1 MITIYTER
9 FSKILD
15 RKVSVDDLSRF
26 IPWLGVDIEDIG
38 ENYIKIEYNPNRPD
52 FGTPIGIARNYLG
65 IKGDEK
71 GIIKY
76 SIKDSNLEVVVNNS
90 VKKVRPYIMGAIIK
104 NLELDE
110 DILNEIIGFQEDL
123 HMGIGRRR
131 RKMAIGLHN
140 LDVIKFPVK
149 YTTVEEDFSFIPL
162 GFDEKAT
169 VKEILKYHPKGREY
183 GYILSGFREYPI
195 IIDDEDKVLSF
206 PPVING
212 VYTEIKPG
220 DKNIFIDVT
229 GTEPEILSKTLNLLV
244 TTFSDYGG
252 DVYSVYI
259 VDGKKIF
266 KTPILEYKE
275 LTVKLDDVNRLLG
288 LSLTPEETVDAL
300 RSSRFEAFYEKTDN
314 IIRGIIPP
322 YRVDILHPVD
332 LIEEVALGYGFWK
345 INPQMPRLYTIGSL
359 IEKNKFENEVADLM
373 VGFGFQ
379 EVMNSVLTN
388 PEEQYDQMMIA
399 RPEYIEIKA
408 PKSKLYRSIRTWMI
422 PILMKN
428 FYKSKRS
435 EYPQKIFE
443 IGPIIYLKN
452 NKIVE
457 EIHLAVAIISS
468 DTGYSEIKS
477 VFDSL
482 LNPLEIR
489 GYTIKKISH
498 KSFIPG
504 RVGEI
509 FINSKSLGII
519 GEIHPQVLNKFQLMF
534 PVTIFEVNLDTI
546 FMMVKGFKQHIKRE
560 I

>member
-1 MITIYTER
+1 MITIYTDR
-9 FSKILD
+9 FSEILD
-15 RKVSVDDLSRF
+15 KKVSVEELSQF
-26 IPWLGVDIEDIG
+26 IPWLGVDIEDVG
-38 ENYIKIEYNPNRPD
+38 DNYIKIEYNPSRPD

-65 IKGDEK
+65 VKGDEK
-71 GIIKY
+71 GIIRY
-76 SIKDSNLEVVVNNS
+76 SVKDSNLKVITDNS
-90 VKKVRPYIMGAIIK
+90 VKKVRPYIIGAIIK

-110 DILNEIIGFQEDL
+110 DILNEIIEFQEDL

-140 LDVIKFPVK
+140 LDVIRFPVK

-162 GFDEKAT
+162 GFDDEVT
-169 VKEILKYHPKGREY
+169 VKEILKYHPKGKEY
-183 GYILSGFREYPI
+183 GYILSGFKKYPM
-195 IIDDEDKVLSF
+195 IIDDENKVLSF

-212 VYTEIKPG
+212 IYTEIKPG

-252 DVYSVYI
+252 DIYSIYI

-266 KTPILEYKE
+266 KTPTLEYKE
-275 LTVKLDDVNRLLG
+275 LTVKLDDVNKLLG
-288 LSLTPEETVDAL
+288 LNLTPEEIVDAL
-300 RSSRFEAFYEKTDN
+300 RASRFEAFYKKTGN

-332 LIEEVALGYGFWK
+332 LIEEVALGYGFWR
-345 INPQMPRLYTIGSL
+345 INPQIPRLYTVGSL
-359 IEKNKFENEVADLM
+359 MKKSKIEDEIADLIA
-373 VGFGFQ
+373 GFGFQ
-379 EVMNSVLTN
+379 EVINSVLTN

-408 PKSKLYRSIRTWMI
+408 PKSKLYRSIRTWII

-428 FYKSKRS
+428 FYRSKRS

-443 IGPIIYLKN
+443 IGPTVYLKS
-452 NKIVE
+452 NKIIE
-457 EIHLAVAIISS
+457 EMHLAVAIISS

-477 VFDSL
+477 VLDSL
-482 LNPLEIR
+482 LDSLEIR
-489 GYTIKKISH
+489 NYTIKKISH

-509 FINSKSLGII
+509 FINEQSLGII
-519 GEIHPQVLNKFQLMF
+519 GEIHPHVLNNFQLTF
-534 PVTIFEVNLDTI
+534 PVTTFEVNLD
-546 FMMVKGFKQHIKRE
+546 FYLYDNEKGFNK
-560 I
+560 